1 MSDLHPQRCETCEF
15 RYEDGSMPGCPYD
28 TEDAYYRL
36 KEEMVLPRGAWLF
49 TSIVGCAS
57 HKTKGDR

>member
-1 MSDLHPQRCETCEF
+1 
-15 RYEDGSMPGCPYD
+15 MPGCPYD